1 MPVDGESYTPTAQQ
15 TFKET
20 VADAVKDA
28 KPEAVFS
35 SDTIINAIAE
45 GFTETLADT
54 TEQNIQS
61 VFDTGYI
68 ENASGRQLSK
78 RARELGFIRQDPVTA
93 TGVVEF
99 SRNQPATQ
107 DYQIDAGTLVET
119 AGENP
124 IQYETTESVTL
135 TAGTTSVRA
144 TVVSRRGGTDV
155 NVGQDSLT
163 VLPAPPA
170 GIGTVTNPEPIGDP
184 TLTDT
189 NGDSLRRG
197 QPRET
202 DTELR
207 NRVLREDGSA
217 PSASAEDI
225 ETAISNTPGV
235 VSATAVTNATATDNS
250 GSGGLPPF
258 ASEVVVQG
266 GNSDLI
272 ANTLFTTMSI
282 VDLQRLQAGT
292 FGSAVTQSVYDSFRD
307 TAVTVQFSR
316 PTVVAPTIT
325 IDCVVTDD
333 FVGGDPIRDAV
344 IEYTGGVDA
353 TDTEIV
359 GLELGDNLY
368 TDRVR
373 TAVTSVTGVRGTT
386 NITIDK
392 TGDGTDDTTI
402 DSDGLQRLVVSK
414 TELVFLSSADIQ
426 LNVTSV

>member
-1 MPVDGESYTPTAQQ
+1 MPVDGESYTPTAQE

-124 IQYETTESVTL
+124 IQYDTIETVTL
-135 TAGTTSVRA
+135 TAGTTSVLA
-144 TVVSRRGGTDV
+144 TVESRRGGSDV
-155 NVGQDSLT
+155 NVGQNALT

-170 GIGTVTNPEPIGDP
+170 GIGTVTNPEPVGDP
-184 TLTDT
+184 TVTDT

-197 QPRET
+197 QQRET

-225 ETAISNTPGV
+225 EVAINNTPGV
-235 VSATAVTNATATDNS
+235 ASASVVTNPTLNTQN
-250 GSGGLPPF
+250 GLRPF
-258 ASEVVVQG
+258 SSEVIVQG
-266 GNSDLI
+266 GNDDLI
-272 ANTLFTTMSI
+272 GETLFETMSI
-282 VDLQRLQAGT
+282 IDLFRLNHGV
-292 FGSAVTQSVYDSFRD
+292 FGDATSYQLYDSFREQD
-307 TAVTVQFSR
+307 VEVRFSR
-316 PTVVAPTIT
+316 PTIVSPTIQ
-325 IDCVVTDD
+325 IDLVVTDD
-333 FVGGDPIRDAV
+333 FVGATAVSDAI
-344 IEYTGGVDA
+344 IEYTGGFNSSN
-353 TDTEIV
+353 TELI
-359 GLELGDNLY
+359 GLELGESLY
-368 TDRVR
+368 QERVR
-373 TAVTSVTGVRGTT
+373 TQATSVTGVRGATD
-386 NITIDK
+386 IIIDE
-392 TGDGTDDTTI
+392 TGDGTDDTTT
-402 DSDGLQRLVVSK
+402 DSDGLQRLPVAKNELIFISK
-414 TELVFLSSADIQ
+414 SDIQ
-426 LNVTSV
+426 VTTTAV